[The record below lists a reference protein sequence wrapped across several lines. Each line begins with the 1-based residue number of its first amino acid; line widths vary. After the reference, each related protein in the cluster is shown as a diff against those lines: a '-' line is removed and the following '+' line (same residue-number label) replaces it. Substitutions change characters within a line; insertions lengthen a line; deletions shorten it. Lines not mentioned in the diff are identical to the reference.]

1 MKNSLD
7 LKKLEEKLD
16 NALSNET
23 AESLTDFILSKR
35 KMKLHLTEF
44 TAKITD
50 EELMSAV
57 EDQLNWQA
65 TGKRL
70 HENTV
75 VDSLIR
81 EYFGPLMI
89 DGDPD
94 VSAYKH
100 ASCTSAAYDFVC
112 HEIAK
117 RVYLKTFIFV
127 R

>member
-44 TAKITD
+44 IAKVTD
-50 EELMSAV
+50 EELMTAV

-94 VSAYKH
+94 VPAYKH
-100 ASCTSAAYDFVC
+100 TSCTSAAYDFVC

-117 RVYLKTFIFV
+117 RVYLKTFT